1 MKIPRSKKGTPN
13 YVPFLLIVLSS
24 STPFLIHSRKFH
36 MLQLSP
42 AAISVSSNLFFG
54 FFFYWNSLIQK
65 DVWAM
70 TSSEWELYVAAK
82 LWTNFKHLKGVSNFF
97 LILDKKQLTYKISEE
112 RRIAIA
118 SVVRLD
124 NLSSNLRIIIL
135 HSTT

>member
-1 MKIPRSKKGTPN
+1 MKIPRSKNGTPN
-13 YVPFLLIVLSS
+13 YVASSLIVLSN

-36 MLQLSP
+36 MLELSP
-42 AAISVSSNLFFG
+42 PAISMSSNLFFG
-54 FFFYWNSLIQK
+54 FFYWNSLIQK

-70 TSSEWELYVAAK
+70 ASSEWELYVAAK

-97 LILDKKQLTYKISEE
+97 LILDKKQRTYKISEE

-135 HSTT
+135 HSIT